1 MQAES
6 ELIRLDKITKHYRI
20 GREWFPALSGISHV
34 IQRGEFVA
42 IMGPS
47 GSGKSTLMSI
57 LGCLD
62 GPTAGD
68 YFLNGKKVSELSE
81 NQRTEIRNKE
91 IGFVFQAF
99 NLIPRTTT
107 LENIELPLLY
117 GNVRKKVARAK
128 ALEKL
133 KLVGL
138 EGKKSNRTNQISGG
152 EMQRVAI
159 ARALANDPP
168 LILADE
174 PTGNLDTK
182 RSNEIMDFIRM
193 LNREKGITVIMVTH
207 EPDIGKYA
215 QRRIHMRDGLIERQD

>member
-1 MQAES
+1 MQAGT
-6 ELIRLDKITKHYRI
+6 ELIRLDKITKHYKI
-20 GREWFPALSGISHV
+20 GREWFPALKGISHV
-34 IQRGEFVA
+34 IKRGEFVA

-47 GSGKSTLMSI
+47 GSGKSTMMSI

-68 YFLNGKKVSELSE
+68 YFLNGKKVSDLSE
-81 NQRTEIRNKE
+81 NQRTEIRNRE

-117 GNVRKKVARAK
+117 GNIRKKVAREK

-138 EGKKSNRTNQISGG
+138 EDKKNNRTNQISGG

-193 LNREKGITVIMVTH
+193 LNQEKGITVIIVTH
-207 EPDIGKYA
+207 EPDIGNYA
-215 QRRIHMRDGLIERQD
+215 QRRIHMRDGLIERED

>member
-6 ELIRLDKITKHYRI
+6 ELIKLDKITKHYRI

-34 IQRGEFVA
+34 VKRGEFVA

-68 YFLNGKKVSELSE
+68 YFLNGKNVSELSE

-138 EGKKSNRTNQISGG
+138 EDKKSNRTNQISGG

-207 EPDIGKYA
+207 EPDIGSYA